1 VSNRTRRRC
10 LMKKTRVK
18 KSRDTIP
25 LTHQCSSQPRLW
37 EQNSLAGVR
46 HRFFVVL

>member
-18 KSRDTIP
+18 KSHDTVPIKGQF
-25 LTHQCSSQPRLW
+25 TGR
-37 EQNSLAGVR
+37 
-46 HRFFVVL
+46 